1 MVIAIEYQEGLNSL
15 LSRKISLGDVEEVG
29 KEILYY
35 MAYLLPFFGI
45 IDQYLKPKEERSKL
59 GTVFAG
65 AIVAGS
71 IIKIG
76 FLYGGKVATTGD
88 WHPFRFNQEKKIEKS
103 INKED
108 SKLEEKTISYSEI
121 NY

>member
-1 MVIAIEYQEGLNSL
+1 MVIEIEYQEGLNSL
-15 LSRKISLGDVEEVG
+15 LSRKISLEDVEEVG

-35 MAYLLPFFGI
+35 MAYILPFFGI

-59 GTVFAG
+59 GTIFAYS
-65 AIVAGS
+65 IVAGF
-71 IIKIG
+71 IIKAG
-76 FLYGGKVATTGD
+76 LLYGGKVVATGD

-103 INKED
+103 INKE
-108 SKLEEKTISYSEI
+108 SKLEEKTINYHEI